1 MDPNL
6 ERARDELS
14 AAADEAGRV
23 VQTQLHSIDEGIFEE
38 EAGDKTQAEPGPK
51 PDRLAE
57 ILQKLERL
65 QAEAKSEQTERRIEA
80 TEAAIREYMREH
92 PQGGETAP

>member
-6 ERARDELS
+6 ERARSELE
-14 AAADEAGRV
+14 AAADEASRV

-38 EAGDKTQAEPGPK
+38 EGGDKTQAEPGPK

-57 ILQKLERL
+57 ILEKLEGL
-65 QAEAKSEQTERRIEA
+65 QAEAEEPTAARIEA
-80 TEAAIREYMREH
+80 AEESIRSYMREH
-92 PQGGETAP
+92 PQGG